1 MMTSA
6 HARDVDEDL
15 EDVEVSPH
23 DLVKGGGG
31 KVQVPKT

>member
-6 HARDVDEDL
+6 RARDADEDL
-15 EDVEVSPH
+15 EDVEVSPR

-31 KVQVPKT
+31 KVRC